1 MIAYSV
7 LMFMIAALFFGI
19 AVSIY
24 RGNVNLIHSY
34 HWKHVRE
41 ADWSSY
47 GRSFSKGLLVLA
59 VSLIFSG
66 IAALFGETVPVV
78 MISIG
83 ILLIGMMIAFV
94 VIAKVQ
100 KKFNGGF

>member
-7 LMFMIAALFFGI
+7 LMFIIAALFFGI
-19 AVSIY
+19 AVSIC

-34 HWKHVRE
+34 HQKHVRE
-41 ADWSSY
+41 ADRSNY
-47 GRSFSKGLLVLA
+47 GKSFSKGLFVLA
-59 VSLIFSG
+59 VSQIFSG

-83 ILLIGMMIAFV
+83 ILLIGMVIAFV